1 MQIELKKH
9 SPTADITTKAKQNQM
24 KEKKKTTISSSYQLR
39 GEERVNI

>member
-9 SPTADITTKAKQNQM
+9 SPTADVTTKAKQNQM
-24 KEKKKTTISSSYQLR
+24 KEKKTTMSSSYQLR